1 MGKRKN
7 NTIQHI
13 GKPERKKKSPTSIRN
28 KVKEVYEILGDMKK
42 KKKISHAISSNPKP
56 ICIKAARKKDANYMT
71 TELKL
76 ASSAILAGRC
86 HHRYGIEVI
95 RISPSIRSV
104 VTSSP
109 AIMVLQFA
117 AVTDDMIFTYSDPL
131 LISLLA
137 KLAARVYAQNPTKS
151 SSLSVEKALDRK
163 DYIPVSEPKAEKA
176 LDRKGHIRVSERKA
190 EKALDRKEEAGT

>member
-1 MGKRKN
+1 
-7 NTIQHI
+7 
-13 GKPERKKKSPTSIRN
+13 
-28 KVKEVYEILGDMKK
+28 MKK

-56 ICIKAARKKDANYMT
+56 ICITAARKKYANYMT
-71 TELKL
+71 TEIKL

-95 RISPSIRSV
+95 RISQSIRSV

-117 AVTDDMIFTYSDPL
+117 AMTDDMIFTYSDPL

-151 SSLSVEKALDRK
+151 SSLQSRPLRSKRSFLGQFGRSKRPALDQK
-163 DYIPVSEPKAEKA
+163 GYIPVSELKAEKA
-176 LDRKGHIRVSERKA
+176 LDQ
-190 EKALDRKEEAGT
+190 KEEAGT